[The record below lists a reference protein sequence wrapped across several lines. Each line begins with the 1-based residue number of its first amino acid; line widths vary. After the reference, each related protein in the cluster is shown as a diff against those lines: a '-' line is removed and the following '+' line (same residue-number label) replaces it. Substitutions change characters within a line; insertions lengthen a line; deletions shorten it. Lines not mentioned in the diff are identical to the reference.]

1 MRKIFLMVLLM
12 SLVSCEP
19 DIVKKQI
26 DITYLNGDTE
36 SITVQYDRLN
46 PKRGIFFNNG
56 CIYLLHYETKYD
68 SPYQNC
74 LVCGVRKFKI
84 N

>member
-1 MRKIFLMVLLM
+1 MY
-12 SLVSCEP
+12 LVSCEP

-26 DITYLNGDTE
+26 DVTYLNGDTE
-36 SITVQYDRLN
+36 SITVKYDRLN
-46 PKRGIFFNNG
+46 SHNGIYFSNG
-56 CIYLLHYETKYD
+56 CIYLSHYQTKYD
-68 SPYQNC
+68 SPYKNC

>member
-1 MRKIFLMVLLM
+1 MVLLM

-46 PKRGIFFNNG
+46 PNRGIFFNNG
-56 CIYLLHYETKYD
+56 CIYLSHHRLAHD

-84 N
+84 K